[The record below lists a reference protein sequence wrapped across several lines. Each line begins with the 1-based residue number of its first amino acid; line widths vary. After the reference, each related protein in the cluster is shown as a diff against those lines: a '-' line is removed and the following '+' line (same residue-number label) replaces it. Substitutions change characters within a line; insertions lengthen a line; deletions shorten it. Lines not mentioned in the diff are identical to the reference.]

1 MYIKVTTYRIRKAET
16 HGLRTKTHVHKIT
29 NVLASYMGLGINY
42 FDVGTSITRVKGM
55 GPENLEFFGPKN
67 ASANGF
73 GWIKSS
79 RPGPMPYKQQVH

>member
-1 MYIKVTTYRIRKAET
+1 MDSGPKLMYIKLPMYLFFIWHLELIFLMGANPLLGPLE
-16 HGLRTKTHVHKIT
+16 GL
-29 NVLASYMGLGINY
+29 
-42 FDVGTSITRVKGM
+42 

-79 RPGPMPYKQQVH
+79 RPGPTPYKQQVQ